1 MFEMLQPVF
10 VIGRREVRDQLRDWR
25 IVAPL
30 TILTLFFP
38 VLMQFTANQM
48 VGFVKTQGGAEILY
62 ERLFPFLMMVVCFF
76 PITVSL
82 VIALESFAGETER
95 RSIEPLLDTPLADWQ
110 LYFGKLIAGVIASVI
125 ASYLGLVVYIVGL
138 YYTVKWY
145 PPLDLLILILILA
158 FVQALVMVSGAVVV
172 STQTTSVR
180 AANLLSS
187 FIIIPMAL
195 LLQVESV
202 IMFWG
207 DYTIL
212 WWVLLGQVVA
222 GGLLIRTGL
231 AHFNREDLLGRE
243 LDAINLKG
251 SWQNFSKAFT
261 GKATNPWQWYRQEVS
276 MAMRRLALPILL
288 MLPLVIVSFGAGM
301 QLSATIPGQQ
311 DISKWMQF
319 LTDVP
324 TVENLANSGF
334 VSWPMVFLLWLNNL
348 KSVVIV
354 SILGVI
360 SFGIVGVLGLLL
372 TPATLG
378 LITGLATH
386 AGISPWLLAGAFFL
400 PHGILEIP
408 AILISGAAILRMGT
422 TMVTPAKDKSIGHAW
437 LLALA
442 DWAKVVLA
450 VVVPL
455 FLLAALV
462 EVFVTPRWAVFL
474 LGQ

>member
-1 MFEMLQPVF
+1 MFEHIAPVI
-10 VIGRREVRDQLRDWR
+10 VITRREVRDQLRDWR

-38 VLMQFTANQM
+38 VLMQFTAKQM
-48 VGFVKTQGGAEILY
+48 VNFVKTQGGAEILF
-62 ERLFPFLMMVVCFF
+62 ERLFPFLMMVVGFF

-82 VIALESFAGETER
+82 AIALESFAGETER

-110 LYFGKLIAGVIASVI
+110 LYFGKLSAGIIASVT
-125 ASYLGLVVYIVGL
+125 ASYFGLAVYIVGL
-138 YYTVKWY
+138 RYTIKWT
-145 PPLDLLILILILA
+145 PPLELLILILFLA

-187 FIIIPMAL
+187 FIIVPMAL

-207 DYTIL
+207 NYGIL
-212 WWVLLGQVVA
+212 WWVLLGQVVTA
-222 GGLLIRTGL
+222 SLLIRTGL

-251 SWQNFSKAFT
+251 SWQSFKKAFT
-261 GKATNPWQWYRQEVS
+261 GNAKNIWQWYRIEIS
-276 MAMRRLALPILL
+276 TAIRRLGLPIFL
-288 MLPLVIVSFGAGM
+288 MIPLVIISFGAGM
-301 QLSATIPGQQ
+301 RLSANIPGQQ
-311 DISKWMQF
+311 DISKWMQY
-319 LTDVP
+319 LTNAP
-324 TVENLANSGF
+324 NVEILANSSF
-334 VSWPMVFLLWLNNL
+334 VSWPSVLLLWINNL
-348 KSVVIV
+348 KSVLIV

-372 TPATLG
+372 TPGALG
-378 LITGLATH
+378 VITGLAIQ
-386 AGISPWLLAGAFFL
+386 AGVSPWLLGGAFFL
-400 PHGILEIP
+400 PHGLFEIP

-422 TMVTPAKDKSIGHAW
+422 TMVTPAKDKSIGYAW

-442 DWAKVVLA
+442 DWAKVMVA
-450 VVVPL
+450 VVMPL

-462 EVFVTPRWAVFL
+462 EVFFTPRWAVFL